1 MDHPRPDH
9 ENLPD
14 NLREG
19 TKRWLGRTFRR
30 IIDATRGTVSF
41 RLKPITGAH
50 DRTAFS
56 KKAKERQEEFEHRYP
71 FGLAIGPLHEQY
83 DRPLEISEAATR
95 RLERLELIRRESLQ
109 KVINQMVRLYGLC
122 PDAIRVGEE
131 GLLWVSDDALK
142 AIRQDREHRQQI
154 RSVRK
159 TRVRKSVKMEMMK
172 EMEMPL
178 LRRSSFKDKKAS
190 ATLKV
195 FEAEVL
201 QRFAADFESRFQNLA
216 RANAAELDLPLIC
229 LDQFGG
235 RVCPIQ
241 VIHERV
247 IRDEKLGG
255 QRSTE
260 SRRVVAYAVDKDSGK
275 IGLLKL
281 IQLEPTVIQRSK
293 MTTQTSFN
301 KEAPAI
307 PELSTDAWMNDLQ
320 APQIAPQPKFRP
332 QVDAHLTTKDA
343 PIMTGRRVPMS
354 RMDRFDR
361 EARALRTLA
370 GEGAPVLY
378 HASRMQEWGYLF
390 MECVPKAQSLLEL
403 FQECGRF
410 PIYTDTR
417 SLGIL
422 DLIGNIAEILDRLH
436 REQIIHQDVKPANI
450 LYQEEDG
457 FVYLVD
463 FGGGMTRSF
472 APPEALDDFEA
483 QDERSDLFALGST
496 AYYLLSGMDP
506 FGGFGGNDS
515 TIAKLTEGKQVI
527 PLSNLKLDIPP
538 EVCALIEWMLQ
549 RNPGDRPQSAKEVLC
564 MVEEIIKKGTSSAEM
579 PLFRSDAD
587 RSYRTDIA

>member
-1 MDHPRPDH
+1 MDHPRPDQ
-9 ENLPD
+9 ENMPET
-14 NLREG
+14 LREG
-19 TKRWLGRTFRR
+19 TKRWLGRTLRR
-30 IIDATRGTVSF
+30 IVDATRGTVSF

-50 DRTAFS
+50 DRTSFA
-56 KKAKERQEEFEHRYP
+56 KKAKQRQEEFEHRYP
-71 FGLAIGPLHEQY
+71 FGLAIGPLYEQH
-83 DRPLEISEAATR
+83 DRPHEISEAAAR

-131 GLLWVSDDALK
+131 GLLWVSEDALR
-142 AIRQDREHRQQI
+142 AIRKDREHRQQI

-159 TRVRKSVKMEMMK
+159 TRVRRSVKMEMMK

-201 QRFAADFESRFQNLA
+201 QRFSADFESRFQNLA
-216 RANAAELDLPLIC
+216 RANAAELDLPLIS

-241 VIHERV
+241 IIHERI
-247 IRDEKLGG
+247 IRDEKIGG

-281 IQLEPTVIQRSK
+281 IQLEPTVLQRSK
-293 MTTQTSFN
+293 MTTQTSFSS
-301 KEAPAI
+301 EVPAI

-320 APQIAPQPKFRP
+320 GPR
-332 QVDAHLTTKDA
+332 VDAHQTTKDA
-343 PIMTGRRVPMS
+343 PIMTGRRFPMS

-390 MECVPKAQSLLEL
+390 MECVPKSQSLLEL
-403 FQECGRF
+403 FQQRGKF
-410 PIYTDTR
+410 PIHTNTR
-417 SLGIL
+417 SLGVL
-422 DLIGNIAEILDRLH
+422 DLVGNVAVILDRLH
-436 REQIIHQDVKPANI
+436 REKIIHQDVKPANI

-549 RNPGDRPQSAKEVLC
+549 RNPDDRPQSANEVLC
-564 MVEEIIKKGTSSAEM
+564 MVDEINKKGTSMMEM
-579 PLFRSDAD
+579 PQFRSDAD
-587 RSYRTDIA
+587 RSYRSETA